1 MRIEMAIEELL
12 DADDARRLELTQTIR
27 EKYIIEMD
35 ERGIPE
41 KTGELVFLVQLLD
54 GMDKS
59 VLNKSKIKIEDQ
71 ANKTESSTAKLIA
84 DVLLKH
90 KVSQSIERDVTPEL
104 PSDLPTPVVVEGELD
119 QTISELNYQKFVD
132 DTTE

>member
-1 MRIEMAIEELL
+1 MRIIMAIEELL

-27 EKYIIEMD
+27 EKYINEMD
-35 ERGIPE
+35 GRGIPE

-90 KVSQSIERDVTPEL
+90 KVSQSIERDATPEL
-104 PSDLPTPVVVEGELD
+104 PSDLPTPIVVAGELD
-119 QTISELNYQKFVD
+119 QTSSELNYQMFVD
-132 DTTE
+132 GDVE

>member
-1 MRIEMAIEELL
+1 MAIEELL